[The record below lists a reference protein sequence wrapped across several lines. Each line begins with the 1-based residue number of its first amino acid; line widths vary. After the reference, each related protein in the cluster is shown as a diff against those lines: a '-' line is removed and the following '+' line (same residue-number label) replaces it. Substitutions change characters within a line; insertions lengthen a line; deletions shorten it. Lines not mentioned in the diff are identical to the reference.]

1 MGKMQRRHRMNVQA
15 LKENAAQHPRS
26 GIQTS
31 SRCSRVT
38 PEHREVDLCMRI
50 VRRHFAARNGDESHA
65 GIPHFL
71 RNQFR
76 EVACD
81 LLADALSAAGFDI
94 LHKKFFQR

>member
-1 MGKMQRRHRMNVQA
+1 MPEGKINRARMGGLAPAVNHAVVD
-15 LKENAAQHPRS
+15 HP
-26 GIQTS
+26 TD
-31 SRCSRVT
+31 
-38 PEHREVDLCMRI
+38 P
-50 VRRHFAARNGDESHA
+50 GDESHA